1 MYNKYAYEL
10 PSEHC
15 FAWAKEVEI
24 MQKEN
29 RIKDSEKAMLMKSLI
44 ASTRLTNEEVAEK
57 IGVSVRMIYHYLSGR
72 SEPCARVFLKL
83 QGLAK

>member
-10 PSEHC
+10 PLEHC
-15 FAWAKEVEI
+15 FVWAKEVKI

-29 RIKDSEKAMLMKSLI
+29 RIKDSEKAMLMRNLI
-44 ASTRLTNEEVAEK
+44 ASTQLTNEEVAEK

-72 SEPCARVFLKL
+72 SEPCARVYIKL
-83 QGLAK
+83 QELAK

>member
-1 MYNKYAYEL
+1 MKIE
-10 PSEHC
+10 SR
-15 FAWAKEVEI
+15 K
-24 MQKEN
+24 
-29 RIKDSEKAMLMKSLI
+29 KDSEKAMLMRSII
-44 ASTRLTNEEVAEK
+44 AATQLTNEEVAEK

>member
-1 MYNKYAYEL
+1 MK
-10 PSEHC
+10 
-15 FAWAKEVEI
+15 I
-24 MQKEN
+24 EN
-29 RIKDSEKAMLMKSLI
+29 RKKDSEKAILMRSII
-44 ASTRLTNEEVAEK
+44 ASTQLTKEEVAEK

>member
-1 MYNKYAYEL
+1 M
-10 PSEHC
+10 
-15 FAWAKEVEI
+15 
-24 MQKEN
+24 
-29 RIKDSEKAMLMKSLI
+29 RSLI
-44 ASTRLTNEEVAEK
+44 ASTQLTNEEVAEK